1 MCRGDEQAPHEPEA
15 RSEANWE
22 VSRMPVDHPLHRLVA
37 DEIGRVLGAE
47 HQLLRDPACGGNEL
61 LSLFLGPRRSRETR
75 MCCVDALVVSSGLVR
90 VIVEIEESG
99 FLPTKICGKVL
110 QAALATHYI
119 GEPAT
124 ASAIPY
130 GDDVLFVQV
139 LDGSKLREKTRKKDQ
154 ARLIEHE
161 IQTLLPMRGITHY
174 QLFHA
179 TIAPHDG
186 GLAPVGKAVVAALT

>member
-75 MCCVDALVVSSGLVR
+75 MCWVRAPAVSPRLVR
-90 VIVEIEESG
+90 SMVE
-99 FLPTKICGKVL
+99 
-110 QAALATHYI
+110 
-119 GEPAT
+119 
-124 ASAIPY
+124 
-130 GDDVLFVQV
+130 FVKYAWR
-139 LDGSKLREKTRKKDQ
+139 ST
-154 ARLIEHE
+154 E
-161 IQTLLPMRGITHY
+161 I
-174 QLFHA
+174 
-179 TIAPHDG
+179 
-186 GLAPVGKAVVAALT
+186 